1 MKKLAEEALFLLEGR
16 PPEPIE
22 SEDAFEK
29 EWTLVCEALQKE
41 NIPEADLERIWTES
55 LPFRKAAEFV
65 IALTQKGFKI
75 QANSRES

>member
-1 MKKLAEEALFLLEGR
+1 
-16 PPEPIE
+16 
-22 SEDAFEK
+22 
-29 EWTLVCEALQKE
+29 
-41 NIPEADLERIWTES
+41 